1 MKKPSMLTI
10 IGSSGRGSVLMILF
24 QLYGT
29 KAGHFKVICSGG
41 GGVSITPPHI
51 LHIGRR
57 ANPILIYNSLAIYL
71 KKCKSKNC

>member
-10 IGSSGRGSVLMILF
+10 IGSSGRDSVLMILF

-41 GGVSITPPHI
+41 GGSVLLLPTFFI
-51 LHIGRR
+51 LEEE
-57 ANPILIYNSLAIYL
+57 LIQY
-71 KKCKSKNC
+71 

>member
-10 IGSSGRGSVLMILF
+10 IGSSGRDSVLMILF

-41 GGVSITPPHI
+41 GGRPPQEDSSPHSS
-51 LHIGRR
+51 
-57 ANPILIYNSLAIYL
+57 YW
-71 KKCKSKNC
+71 KKS

>member
-10 IGSSGRGSVLMILF
+10 IGSSGRDSVLMILF

-41 GGVSITPPHI
+41 GGQYDSSPHSS
-51 LHIGRR
+51 
-57 ANPILIYNSLAIYL
+57 YW
-71 KKCKSKNC
+71 KKS

>member
-10 IGSSGRGSVLMILF
+10 IGSSGRDSVLMILF

-41 GGVSITPPHI
+41 GGGGGVSMTPPQI

-71 KKCKSKNC
+71 KKCKS